1 MQEMVRSGLI
11 EIQPHSKTHAN
22 LTVRLPGESEAKY
35 AERIKREVDAPIG
48 AIKDKLAASTFSFA
62 YPYGDVND
70 TVVDLL
76 GRQGVQYGV
85 TVTAGGNGFFAHRYM
100 LRRTMIY
107 GTEDLEQFKAKLA
120 TFARTA
126 AR

>member
-1 MQEMVRSGLI
+1 MNISTTAGEWKATVGVAEHLGSDTFL
-11 EIQPHSKTHAN
+11 HVHADGAGA
-22 LTVRLPGESEAKY
+22 LTVRADGE
-35 AERIKREVDAPIG
+35 IG
-48 AIKDKLAASTFSFA
+48 VHHGKLFILL
-62 YPYGDVND
+62 Y
-70 TVVDLL
+70 LL

-85 TVTAGGNGFFAHRYM
+85 TVTAGGNGFFAYRYM

-107 GTEDLEQFKAKLA
+107 GTEDLDQFKAKLA